1 MLITRGFSLTN
12 FVIGTSALCF
22 QVFVLYPWH
31 NKLDNDFENLRDA
44 HLAML
49 KQGEKDRTEEL
60 KAIHDRLKEIKK
72 SRGWFW

>member
-12 FVIGTSALCF
+12 FVIGSSALCF

-44 HLAML
+44 HLSML
-49 KQGEKDRTEEL
+49 KQGEKERTEEL
-60 KAIHDRLKEIKK
+60 KAIHERLKDIKR

>member
-1 MLITRGFSLTN
+1 MMFTRGFSLTN
-12 FVIGTSALCF
+12 FIIGSSALGF

-31 NKLDNDFENLRDA
+31 NKLDKDFEDLRDA
-44 HLAML
+44 HLSML

-60 KAIHDRLKEIKK
+60 KAIHERLTNIKQ